1 MPGASM
7 TTYFTKEPLGS
18 TSPYVLFDNSQN
30 FDYALN
36 DITQAI
42 WKDRFGRDR
51 RSWYGIEKMAENAI
65 TSLGYITIDSFQ
77 AGATLTLPNQVLRNL
92 PTMEYFRWD
101 GAFPVGGKVVP
112 PGSTPTPQGPGGWVS
127 VGDGALRNNLA
138 SPGGAALVGVGPG
151 KTQAQLN
158 AELSSQIAQASGNGV
173 VTDFGYWG
181 LSANNTTPAAGE
193 FSCPTGYLATST
205 SVTFHQTDKNGRD
218 LDGIIALLQPG
229 SNLLAYGKIN
239 SAKRTVMKV
248 VSVTTTATNATVT
261 YSIVSH
267 AGSNVAVGEE
277 YKFIFAIPASAVG
290 YVPQAP
296 ATDGPY
302 VQKGGLW
309 EKIKSYELGRA
320 MFTVTGSS
328 FSYKKNPD
336 NSLLVSWSQLR
347 LYSGLPGVTAVQD
360 ATNMSVPVGQ
370 ALYID
375 LDGALPYAIQSAAID
390 SIVVNAIY
398 GRLIILVGNYQAG
411 YAFGVLAQRLLTAS
425 NNKNTRRVVSGA
437 ITASSNSG
445 SVYTISTGIGRTY
458 IEQNNGNYEYEI
470 APVTDVQVSPGQA
483 LVVDFTNGTKNSS
496 NQYVPVVETISSNS
510 TPGWMSADKYILF
523 GSTGKDGA
531 TFGHYRFASVSGTVP
546 DDTKIVIQKTSA
558 TFMNI
563 IMKTTQNGSDKYIRY
578 HMDRRENLDTRS
590 DVWRINTVHEVIR
603 AFGEFGFATGTEIC
617 SSGEFECA
625 IMETGKTDY
634 MGGWRHGDDQAV
646 LVTMLADGRVLD
658 PAYVG
663 NFKCS
668 RFEVIQKSELLEV
681 DNPVRN
687 VRATAYRR
695 WVFED
700 GKMELFSHVVFAA
713 AINLKIAFF
722 NMFPIHRLAPDN
734 TTLVTGTAYR
744 SPLYEPEDISAVGF
758 PITYTQSNIIK
769 YSGPNGWGAEV
780 EVVDGWDKPNRNTW
794 IQNADEYN
802 KGYFDYTG
810 ENYPVAVGDS
820 LSGRAVY
827 RIFDAN

>member
-1 MPGASM
+1 M
-7 TTYFTKEPLGS
+7 TTYATNNPIGS
-18 TSPYVLFDNSQN
+18 MDPKDLFDNAQN
-30 FDYALN
+30 LDFALN
-36 DITQAI
+36 SITQVL
-42 WKDRFGRDR
+42 WKDRLGKDR
-51 RSWYGIEKMAENAI
+51 RSWYGIEKLAENAI
-65 TSLGYITIDSFQ
+65 TSLGYITLDSFQ
-77 AGATLTLPNQVLRNL
+77 AGATLTRPNQVLRNL

-229 SNLLAYGKIN
+229 SVLLAYGKIN

-248 VSVTTTATNATVT
+248 VSVTTTSTSVTVT
-261 YSIVSH
+261 YSIISH
-267 AGSNVAVGEE
+267 AGANVSVGEE
-277 YKFIFAIPASAVG
+277 YKFIFAIPSSAVG

-296 ATDGPY
+296 ATGGPY
-302 VQKGGLW
+302 VQNGGLW

-347 LYSGLPGVTAVQD
+347 LYSGLPGVTGVQD
-360 ATNMSVPVGQ
+360 ATNVSVPVGQ

-375 LDGALPYAIQSAAID
+375 LDSAIPYAVQSAAID
-390 SIVVNAIY
+390 SVVVNAVY
-398 GRLIILVGNYQAG
+398 GRIIILVGNYQAG
-411 YAFGVLAQRLLTAS
+411 FAFGVLAQRLLTAS
-425 NNKNTRRVVSGA
+425 NNKNTRRIVSGT
-437 ITASSNSG
+437 ITSSTLSG
-445 SVYTISTGIGRTY
+445 ANYTITTGIGRSF
-458 IEQNNGNYEYEI
+458 IEQNNGSHEYEI
-470 APVTDVQVSPGQA
+470 APVTDVEVAPGHG
-483 LVVDFTNGTKNSS
+483 LVVDFTNGSKNSS
-496 NQYVPVVETISSNS
+496 NQYIPVVEAIASNS
-510 TPGWMSADKYILF
+510 TAGWMSADKYILF
-523 GSTGKDGA
+523 GTTGKSGA
-531 TFGHYRFASVSGTVP
+531 TFGAYRFASAGGAVA
-546 DDTKIVIQKTSA
+546 DDTKIVIQRSSP

-646 LVTMLADGRVLD
+646 LVTMFADGKVLD
-658 PAYVG
+658 PAYIG

-744 SPLYEPEDISAVGF
+744 SPLYEPEDVSTVGF
-758 PITYTQSNIIK
+758 PITYTKSNIIK

-780 EVVDGWDKPNRNTW
+780 EVVEGWDKPNRNTW

-810 ENYPVAVGDS
+810 ENYDVAAGDS